1 LVSNKGGKQDMNS
14 NEIKEIDVNELKKW
28 KDSGEDFD
36 LIDVREANEYEI
48 VQIGGKLIPLGE
60 VSSRH
65 SEISK
70 DRKVVIMCRSGKRS
84 ATAIKEL
91 QTNFGYTNLINLN
104 GGVLAWAEKIDPSLP
119 RY

>member
-1 LVSNKGGKQDMNS
+1 MNS
-14 NEIKEIDVNELKKW
+14 NEINEIDVNELKKW

-36 LIDVREANEYEI
+36 LIDVREPNEYEI
-48 VQIGGKLIPLGE
+48 VQIGGKLIPLG
-60 VSSRH
+60 
-65 SEISK
+65 

-91 QTNFGYTNLINLN
+91 QMNFGYANLINLN